1 MNLPALKE
9 QRGAKVDALKAIL
22 AKAESEKRDLSD
34 NEQGAFNTG
43 KTELERLER
52 DIGNAE
58 FLAEAERRAQGEP
71 VNGGGDKRFEAELR
85 EFSLRKAIA
94 SQIPGLNVDAGREV
108 EISRELERRAGRAA
122 EGMLCPTAVFEK
134 RVVTTGLPAGGP
146 GANVIGTDWRGD
158 MFIDRLRDAMVVR
171 RLGVRVL
178 DGLVGNVDIPKF
190 KASATAAWIAEN
202 TALTPSDVQF
212 EKVSLAP
219 KHVGVLT
226 EVSRNMILQSSPDI
240 EGILRDDF
248 AAQLG
253 AALDKAAIQGGGTNE
268 PVGVLGTS
276 GVTDVPGGTTGLALT
291 YDNVVALIGAV
302 AGANALAQ
310 GSLGFLTNTKVT
322 TKAATTLKNTADTAS
337 NFIIP
342 DPGSG
347 TLAGYP
353 LAVTNLVP
361 SNLTKSTGTN
371 LSALIFGAWSE
382 MLIGYWSA
390 FDLLVNPYEGVAYT
404 QRQCPGPRHAD
415 RRHQAAASRELR
427 ENRRHHHDMTTERR
441 SAPLEVRAKGRRLEG
456 YAALFN
462 TEARVG
468 DFHRDHRRGCVRELA
483 LTRHR
488 RPGRPRCGQ
497 GIGADAKQDV
507 AAGRGYPRPGV
518 RPRPAVDHICQ

>member
-9 QRGAKVDALKAIL
+9 QRGAKVGVLKAIL
-22 AKAESEKRDLSD
+22 AKAETEKRDLND
-34 NEQGAFNTG
+34 NEQGAFDTG
-43 KTELERLER
+43 KAELERLER
-52 DIGNAE
+52 DIRNAE
-58 FLAEAERRAQGEP
+58 FLAEAERRAHGEP
-71 VNGGGDKRFEAELR
+71 VNGSGDKRFEAELR

-122 EGMLCPTAVFEK
+122 QGMLCPNAVFEK

-158 MFIDRLRDAMVVR
+158 QFIDRLRDAMVVR
-171 RLGVRVL
+171 GLGVRVL

-190 KASATAAWIAEN
+190 KASTTGAWVAEN
-202 TALTPSDVQF
+202 AALSATDPQF

-219 KHVGVLT
+219 KHVGVMT

-268 PVGVLGTS
+268 PVGVLGTA
-276 GVTDVPGGTTGLALT
+276 GVTDVPGGTAGLALT
-291 YDNVVALIGAV
+291 YANVVALIGAV

-322 TKAATTLKNTADTAS
+322 TKAATTLKSTADTSS
-337 NFIIP
+337 NFIV
-342 DPGSG
+342 DPGAG
-347 TLAGYP
+347 MLAGYP

-361 SNLTKSTGTN
+361 SNLVKGASGSVC
-371 LSALIFGAWSE
+371 SALIFGAWSE

-390 FDLLVNPYEGVAYT
+390 FDLLVNPYETTAYSKGNVLVRGMLT
-404 QRQCPGPRHAD
+404 ADIKLRHPESFAKIVD
-415 RRHQAAASRELR
+415 II
-427 ENRRHHHDMTTERR
+427 TT
-441 SAPLEVRAKGRRLEG
+441 
-456 YAALFN
+456 
-462 TEARVG
+462 
-468 DFHRDHRRGCVRELA
+468 
-483 LTRHR
+483 
-488 RPGRPRCGQ
+488 
-497 GIGADAKQDV
+497 
-507 AAGRGYPRPGV
+507 
-518 RPRPAVDHICQ
+518 